1 MVVREG
7 EVGKWRCEEN
17 QVAVEDTPNS
27 SDEECME
34 QTYGHADY
42 EMAEQQDIG
51 EDDED
56 VDDASGSGRSG
67 S

>member
-1 MVVREG
+1 M
-7 EVGKWRCEEN
+7 
-17 QVAVEDTPNS
+17 AVEDTPNS